1 MKRYSVLFVFALIAL
16 VSNAQSDTILMTL
29 GNNKVSKA
37 DFEYLFFKNRANLKA
52 EPQTIDE
59 YIDTYKKFK
68 LKVIEAQSL
77 GYDTVESFRNELNS
91 YRNQI
96 AIYYLTDKAKEEDLI
111 EEAYKN
117 MLEDVEMS
125 HMLFRLPHNAT
136 PEDTLKVHK
145 RAMEA
150 IKRLKKESF
159 SAVALD
165 MSDDVRVAEN
175 KGKVGW
181 LTGQMMPYPLEKAM
195 YSLPVGQVSQPV
207 RVDYGY
213 HVIKITGRRPAVGR
227 VQVAHILKKFPENAT
242 KEQKAAVKSQIDDI
256 YKQIK
261 QGGDFA
267 TLAIDKSD
275 DKASANMGGVMK
287 EFGVGRMVEAF
298 ENTAFGM
305 KKNGEISEPIETPYG
320 WHILQLID
328 KRPVDSFDKAKAEII
343 NRFVYDGRWQ
353 ASRKHFVDKLK
364 VEYNY
369 RFNQSAYQEL
379 LDYARKFATTDSN
392 YLADTARY
400 NKTLFTIKDKEI
412 SQNKF
417 MKHLYSVS
425 RSGIDN
431 TVVQTQNLIDG
442 FVDDEILRFEDTQLE
457 SKYPAFKY
465 LLQEYHDGI
474 LLFNISNDKIW
485 EKASTD
491 TTGLRT
497 FFKTNIKQY
506 AWQTPH
512 YKGKILACKDKKTAK
527 ILQKKFKKMSVHQ
540 INTYIASLNK
550 DSVIIES
557 KSGLWAK
564 GTNPIIDNLAFND
577 KTATFVAS
585 KEFPYVFVWGKILDS
600 LPEEYTD
607 VRAAVVT
614 DYQNYLEEE
623 WVKDLEKKYPVTI
636 NEEVLKA
643 VENKANM

>member
-1 MKRYSVLFVFALIAL
+1 MKKYSVLFVSVLIVL

-37 DFEYLFFKNRANLKA
+37 DFEYLFFKNRVNLKA
-52 EPQTIDE
+52 EQQNIDE

-77 GYDTVESFRNELNS
+77 GYDTVETFRNELNS

-96 AIYYLTDKAKEEDLI
+96 AIYYLTDRAKEEALI

-125 HMLFRLPHNAT
+125 HILFRLPHNAT

-145 RAMEA
+145 RALEA

-242 KEQKAAVKSQIDDI
+242 PEQKAAVKSQIDDI

-261 QGGDFA
+261 QGEDFA

-343 NRFVYDGRWQ
+343 NRFAYDGRWQ

-369 RFNQSAYQEL
+369 KFNQSAYQEL

-392 YLADTARY
+392 YLADTAQY

-412 SQNKF
+412 PQNRF
-417 MKHLYSVS
+417 MKYLYSVS
-425 RSGIDN
+425 RNNIDN
-431 TVVQTQNLIDG
+431 TVAQTQNLIDG

-485 EKASTD
+485 EKASAD

-506 AWQTPH
+506 AWQKPH
-512 YKGKILACKDKKTAK
+512 YKGKILACKDRKTAK
-527 ILQKKFKKMSVHQ
+527 TLQKKFKKMSVQQ
-540 INTYIASLNK
+540 INAYIASLNK
-550 DSVIIES
+550 DSVIVES
-557 KSGLWAK
+557 QSGLWAK

-577 KTATFVAS
+577 KTATFVTS

-643 VENKANM
+643 VEIKANR

>member
-1 MKRYSVLFVFALIAL
+1 MKKYSVLFVSVLIVL

-52 EPQTIDE
+52 EQQNIDE

-77 GYDTVESFRNELNS
+77 GYDTVETFRNELNS

-96 AIYYLTDKAKEEDLI
+96 AIYYLTDRAKEEALI

-125 HMLFRLPHNAT
+125 HILFRLPHNAT

-145 RAMEA
+145 RALEA

-181 LTGQMMPYPLEKAM
+181 LTGQMMPYQLEKAM
-195 YSLPVGQVSQPV
+195 YSLSVGQVSQPV

-242 KEQKAAVKSQIDDI
+242 PEQKAAVKSQIDDI

-261 QGGDFA
+261 QGEDFA

-328 KRPVDSFDKAKAEII
+328 KRPVDSFDKAKVEII
-343 NRFVYDGRWQ
+343 NRFAYDGRWQ

-369 RFNQSAYQEL
+369 KFNQSAYQEL

-392 YLADTARY
+392 YLADTAQY
-400 NKTLFTIKDKEI
+400 KKTLFTIKDKEI
-412 SQNKF
+412 PQNKF

-425 RSGIDN
+425 RNNIDN
-431 TVVQTQNLIDG
+431 TVAQTQNLIDG

-485 EKASTD
+485 EKASVD

-506 AWQTPH
+506 AWQKPH
-512 YKGKILACKDKKTAK
+512 YKGKILACKDRKTAK
-527 ILQKKFKKMSVHQ
+527 TLQKKFKKMSVQQ
-540 INTYIASLNK
+540 INAYIASLNK
-550 DSVIIES
+550 DSVIVES
-557 KSGLWAK
+557 QSGLWAK

-643 VENKANM
+643 VETKANR

>member
-1 MKRYSVLFVFALIAL
+1 MKKYSVLFVSVLIVL

-52 EPQTIDE
+52 EQQNIDE

-77 GYDTVESFRNELNS
+77 GYDTVETFRNELNS

-96 AIYYLTDKAKEEDLI
+96 AIYYLTDRAKEEALI

-125 HMLFRLPHNAT
+125 HILFRLPHNAT

-145 RAMEA
+145 RALEA

-195 YSLPVGQVSQPV
+195 YSLSVGQVSQPV

-242 KEQKAAVKSQIDDI
+242 PEQKAAVKSQIDDI

-261 QGGDFA
+261 QGEDFA

-343 NRFVYDGRWQ
+343 NRFAYDGRWQ

-369 RFNQSAYQEL
+369 KFNQSAYQEL

-392 YLADTARY
+392 YLADTAQY

-412 SQNKF
+412 PQNRF
-417 MKHLYSVS
+417 MKYLYSVS
-425 RSGIDN
+425 RNNIDN
-431 TVVQTQNLIDG
+431 TVAQTQNLIDG

-485 EKASTD
+485 EKASAD

-506 AWQTPH
+506 AWQKPH
-512 YKGKILACKDKKTAK
+512 YKGKILACKDRKTAK
-527 ILQKKFKKMSVHQ
+527 TIQKKFKKMSVQQ
-540 INTYIASLNK
+540 INAYIASLNK
-550 DSVIIES
+550 DSVIVES
-557 KSGLWAK
+557 QSGLWAK

-636 NEEVLKA
+636 NEDILKA
-643 VENKANM
+643 VETKANR